1 MKTQW
6 HLCSLP
12 AIACL
17 CSSDVP
23 KPRHY
28 PCVLPG
34 VSPRGLISY
43 HPFYPRV
50 NGREKSAPWCQCS
63 GWLLSV
69 CLDRVF
75 PVSSSLYARELTQR
89 CVMFPKQK
97 ASSSRGFRHWSVQSP
112 DLHNVTG
119 GSYVILPLLPGWL
132 SGSVERQI
140 KESVRGKSGHTVNP
154 IASHRSV
161 YRKWRERHCIVLTP
175 QKKIW
180 SLTGGR
186 DGVPSKDW
194 KQSMKM
200 VLSWAG
206 QACKEKQMLE
216 EGNGNRAKPPW
227 RIQGRTP
234 MISFWASAFGCV
246 SHTAKMSVWDFE

>member
-1 MKTQW
+1 MAERRVL
-6 HLCSLP
+6 HDVSAL
-12 AIACL
+12 A
-17 CSSDVP
+17 SS
-23 KPRHY
+23 
-28 PCVLPG
+28 
-34 VSPRGLISY
+34 
-43 HPFYPRV
+43 F
-50 NGREKSAPWCQCS
+50 
-63 GWLLSV
+63 
-69 CLDRVF
+69 
-75 PVSSSLYARELTQR
+75 LYAWTGFFLCPQVFMQGNSPKDVW
-89 CVMFPKQK
+89 CSPKQK
-97 ASSSRGFRHWSVQSP
+97 ASSSRGFRHWSVQFP

-186 DGVPSKDW
+186 DGVPPKDW